1 MSQGSEKGLQVLA
14 ICNFHI
20 LGVIWQFFKL
30 GTHTEKEG
38 SMQLQLQQKQQE
50 QAVHKTARRYTESFR
65 QTNRQAQ

>member
-1 MSQGSEKGLQVLA
+1 MQKKTLFTSFPAKMSQGSEKGLQVLA

-38 SMQLQLQQKQQE
+38 SMQLQLQQKRQE
-50 QAVHKTARRYTESFR
+50 QTDHKTTRR
-65 QTNRQAQ
+65 